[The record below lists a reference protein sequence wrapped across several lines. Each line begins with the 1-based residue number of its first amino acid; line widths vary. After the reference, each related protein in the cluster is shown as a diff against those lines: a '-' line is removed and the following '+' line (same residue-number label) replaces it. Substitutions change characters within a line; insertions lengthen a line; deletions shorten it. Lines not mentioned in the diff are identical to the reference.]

1 MNCYLNK
8 YFVVVATALIL
19 ICLFGCKEE
28 DGLVGPCGERMHWEV
43 EKNSNPDAIEVAID
57 KREGWSDEITITVP
71 PAGGCV
77 EFVCTSHKDFF
88 LPQENVGEVWEDVYE
103 IKTANITLSKKS
115 GKLVVDI
122 SAVNPAEI
130 PEDCILYISQIEA
143 STKFTI
149 KWISRM

>member
-1 MNCYLNK
+1 MNGRLNK
-8 YFVVVATALIL
+8 YFAIVATTLFA
-19 ICLFGCKEE
+19 ICLFGCKEDE
-28 DGLVGPCGERMHWEV
+28 GLVGPCGERMHWEV
-43 EKNSNPDAIEVAID
+43 EKNSDPDAIDVSID

-71 PAGGCV
+71 PTGGCV

-88 LPQENVGEVWEDVYE
+88 LPQENIGEVWEDVDE
-103 IKTANITLSKKS
+103 IKTDNITLSKKS